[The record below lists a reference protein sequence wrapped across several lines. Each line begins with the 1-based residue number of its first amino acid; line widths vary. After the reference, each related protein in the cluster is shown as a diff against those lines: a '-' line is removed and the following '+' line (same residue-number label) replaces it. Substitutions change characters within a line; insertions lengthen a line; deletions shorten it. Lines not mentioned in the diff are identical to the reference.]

1 MCKTLSPTVT
11 LGELMAEKMEIG
23 YLREELALAD
33 AEIRRLTALDGH
45 HILADERPTHPT
57 KGTSRSSRPPYSL
70 RTSAAS
76 FRIGPSGSS

>member
-33 AEIRRLTALDGH
+33 AEIRRLSALD
-45 HILADERPTHPT
+45 LRA
-57 KGTSRSSRPPYSL
+57 SL
-70 RTSAAS
+70 V
-76 FRIGPSGSS
+76 IEK

>member
-33 AEIRRLTALDGH
+33 AEIRCLTALDGH
-45 HILADERPTHPT
+45 HIL
-57 KGTSRSSRPPYSL
+57 
-70 RTSAAS
+70 
-76 FRIGPSGSS
+76 